1 MYLSSVKEI
10 KTTWPGLWAH
20 SHVFYHLLG
29 CHVWATGS
37 AEELPPRIHANP
49 RGYART
55 PPGSARIR
63 AGSAR
68 FRADSGG
75 TAAEGLPPSQ

>member
-1 MYLSSVKEI
+1 MHPEI
-10 KTTWPGLWAH
+10 L
-20 SHVFYHLLG
+20 
-29 CHVWATGS
+29 ATGS
-37 AEELPPRIHANP
+37 AEELPPRIRANP

-55 PPGSARIR
+55 PE
-63 AGSAR
+63 SAR